1 VVDDKGM
8 ADLGL
13 QRVVGVDWSG
23 DQGPGQR
30 RKIWAGV
37 WTAASGRVELESGRT
52 RVELMEWLVELARE
66 TPRMVVGFD
75 FTFGFP
81 AWFMEELGIGSAP
94 EFWQM
99 VAEGQGEK
107 WLHKDC
113 ADGRFWGRVGSAR
126 HGKKPAEFCGEHAH
140 RMLRRAETVLKVRAE
155 MTDPLAV
162 ARIAGIAPKSVFQ
175 IGGAGAVGTASL
187 RGMPGLL
194 MLRAAG
200 FRIWPFDAPSLKK
213 PMVVEIY
220 TRLMT
225 GAVIKSSEVARTAYL
240 AKKRKENVLYAEL
253 SRGVMAKARGSEDAF
268 DALVTAMVMV
278 EHRAEFAL
286 LRRTEDEVFRM
297 EGQTWVP
304 GLVG

>member
-1 VVDDKGM
+1 M

-37 WTAASGRVELESGRT
+37 WTAAGSSSSVVLESGRT

-75 FTFGFP
+75 FSFSYP
-81 AWFMEELGIGSAP
+81 AWFLRELGIASAP
-94 EFWQM
+94 EFWRL
-99 VAEGQGEK
+99 VADGQGER
-107 WLHKDC
+107 WLHRDC
-113 ADGRFWGRVGSAR
+113 EDGRFWGKAGLKRL
-126 HGKKPAEFCGEHAH
+126 GKKPAEFCGEHAY

-155 MTDPLAV
+155 IDDPVKA

-187 RGMPGLL
+187 GGMPGLL
-194 MLRAAG
+194 RLREAG
-200 FRIWPFDAPSLKK
+200 FRIWPYDAPSVKK
-213 PMVVEIY
+213 PLVVEIY

-225 GAVIKSSEVARTAYL
+225 GAVNKSSEAARTAYL
-240 AKKRKENVLYAEL
+240 AKKRRENVLYAGI
-253 SRGVMAKARGSEDAF
+253 SRAVMAKAKGSEDAF

-278 EHRAEFAL
+278 EHRAEFAM
-286 LRRTEDEVFRM
+286 LRKTEDEVFRM

>member
-1 VVDDKGM
+1 M

-13 QRVVGVDWSG
+13 QRVVAVDWSG
-23 DQGPGQR
+23 DKGPGQR
-30 RKIWAGV
+30 KKIWAGV
-37 WTAASGRVELESGRT
+37 WTAAKSGTVNLESGRT
-52 RVELMEWLVELARE
+52 RVELMEWLAELARE

-75 FTFGFP
+75 FSFSYP
-81 AWFMEELGIGSAP
+81 AWFLRELGIASAP
-94 EFWQM
+94 EFWRV

-107 WLHKDC
+107 WLHQDC
-113 ADGRFWGRVGSAR
+113 EDGRFWGRAGSRR

-187 RGMPGLL
+187 RGMSGLL
-194 MLRAAG
+194 VLRSAG
-200 FRIWPFDAPSLKK
+200 FKIWPFDRPDLQRA

-225 GAVIKSSEVARTAYL
+225 GAVNKSSKVARTAYL
-240 AKKRKENVLYAEL
+240 AKKRKENALYAGL
-253 SRGVMAKARGSEDAF
+253 ARGVLAKARGSEDAF

-278 EHRAEFAL
+278 EHRAEFAR
-286 LRRTEDEVFRM
+286 LRKTEDEVFRM

-304 GLVG
+304 GLESG